1 MFYVSKISTYFFIL
15 GFLNLF
21 LSLYYKY
28 QEILLNTAIIS
39 VFGFILSIILGGL
52 YQIFPNSQ
60 NVKLKYEKLS
70 YIVLTLLIFSTV
82 SFVLNQIKIAG
93 FLILFG
99 ISIFLFQIFTT
110 LKTIKP
116 LTIRFIFAGILNL
129 FLSIL
134 FLNLYLYSN
143 ILTLK
148 LSIHTFT
155 LGVLLNLVMGV
166 QFAWIP
172 MLTMKVLNLKL
183 AEKVFYLYQ
192 FSVLM
197 TITAFFYGDYSL
209 IALSGFLILTGVFS
223 FLYTIYTSVFKGGKI
238 LNIPVVIKYFLTA
251 WLILVIGGGIGVYL
265 ASFADFNL
273 IFYHVNLMIYGFAYL
288 TILGGILHLLQ
299 RIIWNLKYIEKARE
313 GKEVPQISKMIDENY
328 ALLYLKI
335 FIILFIS
342 SFILELLNFKN
353 LSVLII
359 GYLVLSSLF
368 LFKSVFRFYFID

>member
-82 SFVLNQIKIAG
+82 SFVLNQIKIG
-93 FLILFG
+93 GILILFG
-99 ISIFLFQIFTT
+99 ILIFLFQIFTT
-110 LKTIKP
+110 LKTLKP
-116 LTIRFIFAGILNL
+116 LTIRFIFTGILNL

-197 TITAFFYGDYSL
+197 TIIAFFL
-209 IALSGFLILTGVFS
+209 WRL
-223 FLYTIYTSVFKGGKI
+223 
-238 LNIPVVIKYFLTA
+238 
-251 WLILVIGGGIGVYL
+251 
-265 ASFADFNL
+265 
-273 IFYHVNLMIYGFAYL
+273 
-288 TILGGILHLLQ
+288 
-299 RIIWNLKYIEKARE
+299 
-313 GKEVPQISKMIDENY
+313 
-328 ALLYLKI
+328 
-335 FIILFIS
+335 
-342 SFILELLNFKN
+342 
-353 LSVLII
+353 
-359 GYLVLSSLF
+359 
-368 LFKSVFRFYFID
+368 

>member
-28 QEILLNTAIIS
+28 QENLLNTAIIS

-99 ISIFLFQIFTT
+99 ILIFLFQIFTT

-134 FLNLYLYSN
+134 FLNTS
-143 ILTLK
+143 
-148 LSIHTFT
+148 
-155 LGVLLNLVMGV
+155 G
-166 QFAWIP
+166 
-172 MLTMKVLNLKL
+172 
-183 AEKVFYLYQ
+183 EK
-192 FSVLM
+192 
-197 TITAFFYGDYSL
+197 
-209 IALSGFLILTGVFS
+209 
-223 FLYTIYTSVFKGGKI
+223 FKYK
-238 LNIPVVIKYFLTA
+238 
-251 WLILVIGGGIGVYL
+251 
-265 ASFADFNL
+265 
-273 IFYHVNLMIYGFAYL
+273 
-288 TILGGILHLLQ
+288 
-299 RIIWNLKYIEKARE
+299 
-313 GKEVPQISKMIDENY
+313 
-328 ALLYLKI
+328 
-335 FIILFIS
+335 
-342 SFILELLNFKN
+342 
-353 LSVLII
+353 
-359 GYLVLSSLF
+359 
-368 LFKSVFRFYFID
+368 